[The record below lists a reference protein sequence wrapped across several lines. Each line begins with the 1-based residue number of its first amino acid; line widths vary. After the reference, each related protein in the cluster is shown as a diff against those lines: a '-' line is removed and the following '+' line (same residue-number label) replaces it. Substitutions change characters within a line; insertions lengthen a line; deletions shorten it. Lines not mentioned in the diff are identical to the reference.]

1 MLDFIDGFLNR
12 ITMYRLVLYFLIALL
27 AIAAAFGAFGIL
39 PYGPLAIV
47 FSTAILLLVSWITNQ
62 LFAKTF
68 GAQPNVE
75 SVYITAL
82 ILALIIT
89 PVMPSADPANMPG
102 ITFLV
107 WAAVWAMACK
117 YILAINKKHLF
128 NPAAFAV
135 ALTALTINQSASWWI
150 GGNLPMLAFV
160 LVGGLLVTR
169 KIRRFDLVAS
179 FLAVGLLT
187 IVLTNT
193 ASDPLTTL
201 QKAFLHAPILFFA
214 FIMLTEPLTTPP
226 TRALRIIYGALVGF
240 LFAPAI
246 HVGSVYSTPELT
258 LIAGNI
264 FSYLASPKVKYVLK
278 LKQKEGIGTDMLDFV
293 FANDKPPRFRPGQY
307 MEWTFAHKK
316 SDSRGNR
323 RYFTIASS
331 PTEADLR
338 LGVKFYDPPSSF
350 KKNLLAMKP
359 GDLIVGGQLAGDF
372 TLPRDQRKK
381 LVFVAGGIGITPFRS
396 MIKYLIDCG
405 ERRDVVLL
413 YSNRTVA
420 EIAYREIFDEAE
432 ARLGMRTI
440 YTVTDANETLPDERY
455 YRGRINAKL
464 IAQAIPDYR
473 ERTFYISGTHAMT
486 TAFHRTLRTMGVP
499 ARRIKTDFFPGF
511 A

>member
-1 MLDFIDGFLNR
+1 VINFIDQFLNR
-12 ITMYRLVLYFLIALL
+12 ITMYRLVFYFLAALL
-27 AIAAAFGAFGIL
+27 AIAVVLGAAGIL
-39 PYGPLAIV
+39 PYSPTAIV
-47 FSTAILLLVSWITNQ
+47 FSTAVLVLVSWTTNQ

-68 GAQPNVE
+68 GAQPNAE

-89 PVMPSADPANMPG
+89 PVAPQDPTG
-102 ITFLV
+102 ISFLV
-107 WAAVWAMACK
+107 WAAIWAMACK
-117 YILAINKKHLF
+117 YLLAIKKKHLF

-135 ALTALTINQSASWWI
+135 ALTAFTINQSASWWV

-187 IVLTNT
+187 IVFTNT
-193 ASDPLTTL
+193 ASDPFVTL
-201 QKAFLHAPILFFA
+201 QKAFLHAPIFFFA
-214 FIMLTEPLTTPP
+214 FIMITEPLTTPP
-226 TRALRIIYGALVGF
+226 TRTLRIIYGALVGF

-246 HVGSVYSTPELT
+246 HVGSVYSTPELA
-258 LIAGNI
+258 LIAGNV
-264 FSYLASPKVKYVLK
+264 FSYLVSPKGKYVLK
-278 LKQKEGIGTDMLDFV
+278 LKQKEKIGTDMLDFV
-293 FANDKPPRFRPGQY
+293 FANEEPPHFRPGQY
-307 MEWTFAHKK
+307 MEWTLAHKK

-338 LGVKFYDPPSSF
+338 LGIKFYDPPSSF
-350 KKNLLAMKP
+350 KKNLLVMKP

-372 TLPRDQRKK
+372 TLPRNKRRK

-396 MIKYLIDCG
+396 MIKYLTDCG
-405 ERRDVVLL
+405 ERRDVILL

-420 EIAYREIFDEAE
+420 EIAYREVFDEAE
-432 ARLGMRTI
+432 AQLGMRTI
-440 YTVTDANETLPDERY
+440 YTITDANETLPDERY

-464 IAQAIPDYR
+464 VAQTIPDYH
-473 ERTFYISGTHAMT
+473 ERMFYISGTHAMI